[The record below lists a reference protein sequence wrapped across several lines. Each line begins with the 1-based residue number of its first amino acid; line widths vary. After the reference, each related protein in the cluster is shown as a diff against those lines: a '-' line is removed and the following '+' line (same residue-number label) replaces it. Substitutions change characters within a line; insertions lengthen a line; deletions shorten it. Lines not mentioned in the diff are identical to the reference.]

1 MALETLEGEKM
12 IHLVAKRVEV
22 HPVQLS
28 KWKKKSGGG
37 RVGGGASGVNR
48 AFGVDE
54 ASLDKVCAPLHA
66 KIGTRWY
73 NWTGSEKG

>member
-1 MALETLEGEKM
+1 MEEKVWW
-12 IHLVAKRVEV
+12 LAR
-22 HPVQLS
+22 
-28 KWKKKSGGG
+28 
-37 RVGGGASGVNR
+37 RGGASGVNR

>member
-1 MALETLEGEKM
+1 MEEKVWW
-12 IHLVAKRVEV
+12 LAR
-22 HPVQLS
+22 
-28 KWKKKSGGG
+28 
-37 RVGGGASGVNR
+37 RGGGASGVNR